1 VELLQPGYWSLELTK
16 IAILYTTAFVCGLLV
31 LRLGVRVNYTRK
43 INHFVL
49 FFVPIYLATLFSHQ
63 QSMITV
69 GMTGLLLMGS
79 IGMYSAPIR
88 GRVPVLN
95 TMFLSFD
102 RPEDRPY
109 TLLWL
114 QTQIAAGY
122 MVIVP
127 LAIMFARQGTPELML
142 IPILINGIG
151 DGLAEPV
158 GVRFGR
164 HTYRVRPLNGGGTY
178 TRSLEGSAC
187 VLITG
192 ILTILLFRESFTPA
206 QFWAAMATIPIGMTL
221 AEAFSPHTWD
231 TPFLFLTGGLLL
243 LGITTLV

>member
-1 VELLQPGYWSLELTK
+1 MDLLQPGYWSLELTK
-16 IAILYTTAFVCGLLV
+16 VLVLYLVAFLCGLLV

-49 FFVPIYLATLFSHQ
+49 FFVPIYLATVFSYETTLATT
-63 QSMITV
+63 TV
-69 GMTGLLLMGS
+69 TGLILMGS
-79 IGMYSAPIR
+79 IGVYAL
-88 GRVPVLN
+88 PVRARLPVVA
-95 TMFLSFD
+95 TMFSSFD

-122 MVIVP
+122 LVIIP
-127 LAIMFARQGTPELML
+127 LAVLFARQGSPELML

-164 HTYRVRPLNGGGTY
+164 HRYNVRALHGDRIY

-187 VLITG
+187 VLVTG
-192 ILTILLFRESFTPA
+192 ILVILLFQGSFTPA
-206 QFWAAMATIPIGMTL
+206 QFWVALATIPVAMTL

-231 TPFLFLTGGLLL
+231 TPFLFLTGGVLL
-243 LGITTLV
+243 LGITSFV

>member
-1 VELLQPGYWSLELTK
+1 MELLQPAYWGLELTRV
-16 IAILYTTAFVCGLLV
+16 IALYLVAFLCGLLV
-31 LRLGVRVNYTRK
+31 IRLGVRVNYTRK

-49 FFVPIYLATLFSHQ
+49 FFLPVFLATIFTFQ
-63 QSMITV
+63 QSMATV
-69 GMTGLLLMGS
+69 TMTGLILMGS
-79 IGMYSAPIR
+79 IGMYAAPVR
-88 GRVPVLN
+88 ERVPIFA
-95 TMFLSFD
+95 TMFSSFD

-122 MVIVP
+122 LVIIP
-127 LAIMFARQGTPELML
+127 LAIMFARQGSPELML

-164 HTYRVRPLNGGGTY
+164 HRYNVRALHGDRVY

-187 VLITG
+187 VLVTG
-192 ILTILLFRESFTPA
+192 ILVVLLFHGSFTTP
-206 QFWAAMATIPIGMTL
+206 QFWVALATIPIAMTL

-231 TPFLFLTGGLLL
+231 TPFLFLTGGVLL
-243 LGITTLV
+243 LGITSFI